1 MIKDI
6 VKYLIL
12 GGLLYG
18 GHYILSEM
26 YPQRGLLSYKDVSQF
41 ILLLLFILSHILT
54 VLISKKYNNV
64 LLGQVFLGFSVFK
77 LVSAAILIFVI
88 KKISD
93 DPISKSFI
101 LVFMGSYFFYL
112 TLDVFTMLRNVKK
125 GF

>member
-18 GHYILSEM
+18 GHYFLSEM

-77 LVSAAILIFVI
+77 LVSAGILIFVI
-88 KKISD
+88 KKISE

-101 LVFMGSYFFYL
+101 LVFMGSYFLYL

>member
-18 GHYILSEM
+18 GHYILSEI
-26 YPQRGLLSYKDVSQF
+26 YPQRGLHTYKDVSQF
-41 ILLLLFILSHILT
+41 ILLLLFLLSHILT
-54 VLISKKYNNV
+54 VLFSKMYNV
-64 LLGQVFLGFSVFK
+64 LIGQVFLGFTVFK
-77 LVSAAILIFVI
+77 LVSAGIFILII
-88 KKISD
+88 KKMSE
-93 DPISKSFI
+93 DPISISFI
-101 LVFMGSYFFYL
+101 LVFMVSYFFYL